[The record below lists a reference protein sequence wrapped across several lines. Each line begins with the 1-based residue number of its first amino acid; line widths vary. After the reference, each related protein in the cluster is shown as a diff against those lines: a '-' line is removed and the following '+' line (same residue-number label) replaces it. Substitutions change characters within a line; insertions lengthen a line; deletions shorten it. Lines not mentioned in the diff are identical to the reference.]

1 MHLFNLNP
9 PVKFDLPIIT
19 PGGLSTILEIA
30 KSLELE
36 KLFDKH
42 VRVKIWESGYSE

>member
-1 MHLFNLNP
+1 MKQKWQLTAF
-9 PVKFDLPIIT
+9 IT

-30 KSLELE
+30 RSLELE

-42 VRVKIWESGYSE
+42 ARVKI